1 MKQRLEAAA
10 LSLMRS
16 IAHVALL
23 IAVSVPIASSQPGR
37 GWLSIE
43 AGDEQDRDLEGRVA
57 ILLRGD
63 RVNTQVGVHAA
74 NDEERVDLVALDGA
88 SQRVELLDRPECRAS
103 YRARRRP

>member
-37 GWLSIE
+37 LLSME
-43 AGDEQDRDLEGRVA
+43 AGISSIGMRNAG
-57 ILLRGD
+57 
-63 RVNTQVGVHAA
+63 
-74 NDEERVDLVALDGA
+74 
-88 SQRVELLDRPECRAS
+88 
-103 YRARRRP
+103 

>member
-37 GWLSIE
+37 LLSIE
-43 AGDEQDRDLEGRVA
+43 AGISRIGIWNA
-57 ILLRGD
+57 G
-63 RVNTQVGVHAA
+63 
-74 NDEERVDLVALDGA
+74 
-88 SQRVELLDRPECRAS
+88 
-103 YRARRRP
+103 